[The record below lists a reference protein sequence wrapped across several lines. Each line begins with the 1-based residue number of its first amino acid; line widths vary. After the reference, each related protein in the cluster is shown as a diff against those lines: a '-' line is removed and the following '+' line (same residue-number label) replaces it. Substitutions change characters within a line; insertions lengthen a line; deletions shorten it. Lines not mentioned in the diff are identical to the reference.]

1 MLIRDV
7 PDDDPDDRVPDDEP
21 NPELVLDP
29 SPELEPN
36 PELPNA
42 LELAPPI
49 VLPSDVEVP
58 NVVLP
63 DCAQASCEASEAA
76 TRKATPASDRRSMVG
91 ALGTRLPHSYC
102 IVSKRADIANS
113 VSRAA

>member
-1 MLIRDV
+1 MRDV

-21 NPELVLDP
+21 NPELILDP
-29 SPELEPN
+29 SPELEPS

-42 LELAPPI
+42 LELAPLI
-49 VLPSDVEVP
+49 VVPSDREVP
-58 NVVLP
+58 KVVP
-63 DCAQASCEASEAA
+63 DDCAQASCEASEAA
-76 TRKATPASDRRSMVG
+76 TRKATNASDRRSMVV
-91 ALGTRLPHSYC
+91 ALGTRLPHSYF